1 VPPAE
6 VEWPPRS
13 VQVALLDSALRVAQG
28 TVRLTAPEGVTV
40 QHVAYTDKLGYTRRV
55 LRLARHG
62 DLVGD
67 YRTVE
72 ELGRHVDVSTLS
84 DPT

>member
-1 VPPAE
+1 
-6 VEWPPRS
+6 
-13 VQVALLDSALRVAQG
+13 
-28 TVRLTAPEGVTV
+28 
-40 QHVAYTDKLGYTRRV
+40 V

-67 YRTVE
+67 YHTVD